1 MINITI
7 KQLKGVLMKESVLEI
22 KIEKIDNDYSV
33 FKIVKFND
41 FILKKNIKIIKKDMT
56 FLISDDET
64 EFYYNL
70 VSDKPILNI
79 NYKEKDEFLYFIQ
92 NKHIEYINKIVTE
105 VNKKYGIRWRGERND
120 CYYAITSR
128 GDVIKLL
135 EGREYVDDKNYK
147 VGNYFES
154 EKEAQKVIDS
164 QEWKE
169 FWEKVRNQEIGE

>member
-1 MINITI
+1 
-7 KQLKGVLMKESVLEI
+7 MKESVLEI

-41 FILKKNIKIIKKDMT
+41 SILKKDIKIIKKDIT
-56 FLISDDET
+56 FLVSDDET

-70 VSDKPILNI
+70 VSNKPILNI

-92 NKHIEYINKIVTE
+92 NKHIDYINKIITE
-105 VNKKYGIRWRGERND
+105 VNKKYGIRWRGERNNY
-120 CYYAITSR
+120 YYAIASR

-135 EGREYVDDKNYK
+135 EEREYTDDKKYEI
-147 VGNYFES
+147 GNYFRT

-169 FWEKVRNQEIGE
+169 FWEKVRNEEIGE

>member
-1 MINITI
+1 
-7 KQLKGVLMKESVLEI
+7 MKESVLEI

-41 FILKKNIKIIKKDMT
+41 SILKKDIKIIKKDMT
-56 FLISDDET
+56 FLISDDKT

-70 VSDKPILNI
+70 ASDKPVLNI
-79 NYKEKDEFLYFIQ
+79 NYKKQ
-92 NKHIEYINKIVTE
+92 NKTLYTIENKYIEYINKIVTE

-120 CYYAITSR
+120 YYYVIASR

-135 EGREYVDDKNYK
+135 EEREYVDDKNYK
-147 VGNYFES
+147 IGNYFEN
-154 EKEAQKVIDS
+154 EKEAQKIIDS

>member
-1 MINITI
+1 
-7 KQLKGVLMKESVLEI
+7 MKKSVLEI

-41 FILKKNIKIIKKDMT
+41 SILKKDIKIIKKDIT
-56 FLISDDET
+56 FSVSDDET

-70 VSDKPILNI
+70 VSNKPILNI

-92 NKHIEYINKIVTE
+92 NKHIDYINKIITE

-120 CYYAITSR
+120 CYYAVSGKGKI
-128 GDVIKLL
+128 IKLL
-135 EGREYVDDKNYK
+135 EENEYSDETYYK
-147 VGNYFES
+147 IGNYFKS

-169 FWEKVRNQEIGE
+169 FWEKVRNEEIRE

>member
-1 MINITI
+1 
-7 KQLKGVLMKESVLEI
+7 MKESVLEI
-22 KIEKIDNDYSV
+22 KIEKIDDNYSV
-33 FKIVKFND
+33 FKVVKFND
-41 FILKKNIKIIKKDMT
+41 SILKKDIKIIKKDMN
-56 FLISDDET
+56 FLISDDKT

-70 VSDKPILNI
+70 ASDKPVLNI
-79 NYKEKDEFLYFIQ
+79 NYKEQNETLYTIE
-92 NKHIEYINKIVTE
+92 NKYIEYINKIVTE
-105 VNKKYGIRWRGERND
+105 VNKKYGIRWRGEKND

-135 EGREYVDDKNYK
+135 EGREYDDDKNYK

>member
-1 MINITI
+1 
-7 KQLKGVLMKESVLEI
+7 MKESVLEI

-41 FILKKNIKIIKKDMT
+41 SILKKNIKIIKKDMT
-56 FLISDDET
+56 FLISDDKT

-70 VSDKPILNI
+70 ASDKPVLNI
-79 NYKEKDEFLYFIQ
+79 NYKKQ
-92 NKHIEYINKIVTE
+92 NKTLYTIENKYIEYINKIVTE

-120 CYYAITSR
+120 YYYVIASR

-135 EGREYVDDKNYK
+135 EEREYVDDKNYK
-147 VGNYFES
+147 IGNYFEN
-154 EKEAQKVIDS
+154 EKEAQKIIDS

>member
-1 MINITI
+1 
-7 KQLKGVLMKESVLEI
+7 MKESVLEI

-41 FILKKNIKIIKKDMT
+41 FILKKDIKIIKKDMT
-56 FLISDDET
+56 FLISDDKT

-70 VSDKPILNI
+70 ASDKPVLNI
-79 NYKEKDEFLYFIQ
+79 NYKEQNETLYTIE
-92 NKHIEYINKIVTE
+92 NKYIKYINKIAME

-120 CYYAITSR
+120 YYYTIASR
-128 GDVIKLL
+128 GDIVKLL
-135 EGREYVDDKNYK
+135 EERGYVDDKNYK
-147 VGNYFES
+147 IGNYFES